1 MGKDLDI
8 LQAVKDNDQG
18 GLHKLLLKA
27 AKHGKN
33 KIIANKKLNIN
44 YQDGDGMSALH
55 QAALM
60 SSDTML
66 RTLLDNGA
74 SPGLRDNKG
83 MIALHYATWQGSP
96 KSVQILLQKGSPV
109 NEQALN
115 GETPLH
121 LASQHGHFEVAT
133 LLLNQHADPTICNKD
148 LKTSLD
154 LACEFGKT
162 RVVELLIRSNLCQKL
177 LEDSPTDNLDN
188 NRTTCLHLA
197 ARGGHVDIIKL
208 LLQEGMNINRSTLKG
223 TCLHE
228 AALACRTEA
237 VKLLLDCGVDVNKPD
252 SYDQTALDIV
262 NKFTTGHA
270 GKELKHILKE
280 ASCAVYARAT
290 RDYANVYDPGSLTF
304 KEGDIITVLEQR
316 SDGIWRG
323 YVLHDGRMAKT
334 GMFPANHVVLVDSK
348 VVARQQQLLQQQK
361 PATKTGHMHGP
372 VPDLLNRGPIF
383 SSHQYG
389 GDRGAVEN
397 PNIEDSQPTPPHS
410 FPCSPSSNYPPPP
423 SSLLTSYPP
432 RSPLTRDASGADS
445 GFSSSQSLPQFTPS
459 SPAAPQLGKSPF
471 AFGQTVI
478 QAPNGPYYNNN
489 GTIPEY
495 QQHHGE
501 WPPAPTTQPP
511 MGGMGA
517 DMRGVSPAKDSP
529 GHSNRNSSA
538 SSDSG
543 RGFSTGHVDAK
554 PVHSYVNVH
563 VNNQQHR
570 LSGQSYESG
579 VSSRQS
585 YHSTSSSSLG
595 SLDRLEEPGY
605 TSTINVAQLFQA
617 GVPDNEVLHAWLHDL
632 GFVEYYPLFYQ
643 AGYDMPTI
651 SRMTPEDL
659 TAIGITKPTHRK
671 RLKTEIARLN
681 IHDGIPDFRPNDLM
695 EWLHLLGLG
704 TYLDTLCGQGYDNID
719 YVTDITWEDL
729 EEIGIQKLGHQKKIM
744 LAIDRLKRITSGG
757 KRLSSV
763 DGRTASL
770 ELLEPPP
777 PAPPIT
783 GRWSGGEITAI
794 PQHVYDGAL
803 SGARPKRSPS
813 GDSISTTSSGNS
825 GSSVGSGAHGGSGS
839 LGEMRVIP
847 LPREDAVGLA
857 GAIPYRHNSTGS
869 TGNTQPDVVA
879 IQVKRS
885 MRSSTSEDNKKESTS
900 QPLMYHSFQGSTR
913 RSSETDVFLDS
924 TDSEHGVYQL
934 ARSCVA
940 DKQVNKIM
948 AKSDSESHESHAN
961 NDGSKNYYHGK
972 SHNNNG
978 LRVESGEHIYDTPQI
993 APVPQISPN
1002 TSMSGSLHV
1011 NTSTDLGG
1019 LGPAKPTSPGGK
1031 GAKKIPP
1038 PPPKRTHSIRE
1049 ETTLL
1054 SQSAPAS
1061 PSRNTVAPTT
1071 ITVSASVH
1079 PQPSAMVANK
1089 QAPPPVMQKPQKPH
1103 SPAVANKFQQPQIHP
1118 MQQLHSQQQQLA
1130 QQQQHHTQQQSDQSQ
1145 QQQHPQQQF
1154 PPQQQSHPQQQLIPQ
1169 QHNHSKQQHPQ
1180 HQQLHP
1186 QQQLLL
1192 QQQQLHQKQQ
1202 FQIQQQQLHPQQ
1214 MPSKQQQHHHF
1225 HQQQS
1230 QAHQQLIH
1238 PQPQQPLLNPPVA
1251 QKPLS
1256 PKPQKM
1262 VVPTPAT
1269 SSSGGLN
1276 PQQPPVLAKP
1286 KVSVIQPQVQPKS
1299 PLVTNVPKSH
1309 PSIVSHT
1316 ATQQQPSQH
1325 SVSNPPTQS
1334 GKPSDQGQQFAS
1346 CVKSLSEKFGKQKDE
1361 EDQFPDNVSTDSD
1374 DFPPPP
1380 PPIAMDIITPKIHNY
1395 GIPSSRD
1402 RGKADFG
1409 IHTNRPRPN
1418 PAGGRNFI
1426 SQSSSAVNQHRPTG
1440 HVLPVMS
1447 SPKITPEPTHTM
1459 GSVQLRKHPIM
1470 SSANSSPAGSD
1481 REYTPEPDH
1490 VSTIS
1495 HDKRSESTTS
1505 FESNSSSSSIDSNT
1519 LPFANENVGTIK
1531 QRAANTKA
1539 SIVHSLETEGGQR
1552 NVELNP
1558 KVFDGESLRAV
1569 SGYSNSSYLTS
1580 TSYNQHNS
1588 ESFRMSDHGVSQ
1600 PLQLAQQKANQS
1612 LNISG
1617 TMRAPLPSK
1626 KPTLSPKPS
1635 RASIESTVAQTPVPE
1650 VDSQKHVESG
1660 NVLSDIDDMLQGLT
1674 DELDA
1679 MLEEEMTS

>member
-1 MGKDLDI
+1 MLC
-8 LQAVKDNDQG
+8 L
-18 GLHKLLLKA
+18 
-27 AKHGKN
+27 AKR
-33 KIIANKKLNIN
+33 
-44 YQDGDGMSALH
+44 
-55 QAALM
+55 
-60 SSDTML
+60 SS
-66 RTLLDNGA
+66 
-74 SPGLRDNKG
+74 SP
-83 MIALHYATWQGSP
+83 
-96 KSVQILLQKGSPV
+96 
-109 NEQALN
+109 
-115 GETPLH
+115 
-121 LASQHGHFEVAT
+121 
-133 LLLNQHADPTICNKD
+133 
-148 LKTSLD
+148 
-154 LACEFGKT
+154 
-162 RVVELLIRSNLCQKL
+162 
-177 LEDSPTDNLDN
+177 
-188 NRTTCLHLA
+188 
-197 ARGGHVDIIKL
+197 
-208 LLQEGMNINRSTLKG
+208 
-223 TCLHE
+223 
-228 AALACRTEA
+228 
-237 VKLLLDCGVDVNKPD
+237 
-252 SYDQTALDIV
+252 
-262 NKFTTGHA
+262 
-270 GKELKHILKE
+270 E

-290 RDYANVYDPGSLTF
+290 RDYANVYDPGSLAF
-304 KEGDIITVLEQR
+304 KEGDIITVLEQK

-361 PATKTGHMHGP
+361 PVPKTGHMHGP

-383 SSHQYG
+383 SNHQYG
-389 GDRGAVEN
+389 GGDRGSVESSST
-397 PNIEDSQPTPPHS
+397 DDGQPTPPHS
-410 FPCSPSSNYPPPP
+410 FPSTPSSNYPPPP

-432 RSPLTRDASGADS
+432 RSQLTRDASGADS

-471 AFGQTVI
+471 PFGQTVI
-478 QAPNGPYYNNN
+478 PTSNGPYYSGN

-501 WPPAPTTQPP
+501 WPPAPTSLPP
-511 MGGMGA
+511 MGGLGA

-543 RGFSTGHVDAK
+543 RGFSTGHTDAK

-595 SLDRLEEPGY
+595 SLDRLEEPGF

-763 DGRTASL
+763 EGRTASL

-803 SGARPKRSPS
+803 SGARPKKSPS

-825 GSSVGSGAHGGSGS
+825 GSSAGSGVHVGAGGSSGV
-839 LGEMRVIP
+839 GEMRVIP
-847 LPREDAVGLA
+847 LPREDAAGLA

-869 TGNTQPDVVA
+869 VGNVQPDVVA
-879 IQVKRS
+879 IQVKRN
-885 MRSSTSEDNKKESTS
+885 MRSSTSEDNKKEPNG

-924 TDSEHGVYQL
+924 DHGVYQL
-934 ARSCVA
+934 AHNCVA
-940 DKQVNKIM
+940 DNQKPIAKIM
-948 AKSDSESHESHAN
+948 AKSDSETHESHIN
-961 NDGSKNYYHGK
+961 NEGSKVYYHGK
-972 SHNNNG
+972 HNTNNNG

-993 APVPQISPN
+993 APGQMSPN

-1011 NTSTDLGG
+1011 NTASDLAGH
-1019 LGPAKPTSPGGK
+1019 GPAKPASPGGK

-1049 ETTLL
+1049 ETTPL
-1054 SQSAPAS
+1054 SQSAPGS

-1079 PQPSAMVANK
+1079 PQPATIVATK
-1089 QAPPPVMQKPQKPH
+1089 QAPPPVMQKPLKPH
-1103 SPAVANKFQQPQIHP
+1103 SPAVANKFQQPQTVP
-1118 MQQLHSQQQQLA
+1118 QQQQLHSQQQHPP
-1130 QQQQHHTQQQSDQSQ
+1130 QQQQHPPQQQQHPPQQQQHPSQ
-1145 QQQHPQQQF
+1145 QQQHYSQQQHSQQQQQLSQQQNHSQQQF
-1154 PPQQQSHPQQQLIPQ
+1154 PTQQQFHSQQQLHPQQQQHLQ
-1169 QHNHSKQQHPQ
+1169 QQ
-1180 HQQLHP
+1180 HQQLHT

-1214 MPSKQQQHHHF
+1214 MHPKQQQLHF
-1225 HQQQS
+1225 QQQ
-1230 QAHQQLIH
+1230 QPIH
-1238 PQPQQPLLNPPVA
+1238 PQPQQMHQVSLNPPVA

-1256 PKPQKM
+1256 PKPIQSQKM
-1262 VVPTPAT
+1262 VVSTPIT
-1269 SSSGGLN
+1269 STSAGLN
-1276 PQQPPVLAKP
+1276 SSQQPPVLAKS
-1286 KVSVIQPQVQPKS
+1286 KVSIILPQVQPKS
-1299 PLVTNVPKSH
+1299 PLPSKSPVAPPMVTNVPKPPLAPHSG
-1309 PSIVSHT
+1309 P
-1316 ATQQQPSQH
+1316 QQQPSQH
-1325 SVSNPPTQS
+1325 SVSNPSAQS
-1334 GKPSDQGQQFAS
+1334 GKPSGQGQQFAS
-1346 CVKSLSEKFGKQKDE
+1346 CVKSLSEKFGKQTDE

-1426 SQSSSAVNQHRPTG
+1426 PPSSSAVNQHRPTG
-1440 HVLPVMS
+1440 HVMPVMS
-1447 SPKITPEPTHTM
+1447 STKTMAEPPPTV
-1459 GSVQLRKHPIM
+1459 GAVQLRKHPIM
-1470 SSANSSPAGSD
+1470 SSTNSSPAGSD
-1481 REYTPEPDH
+1481 HERTPEPDH
-1490 VSTIS
+1490 VNTIS

-1539 SIVHSLETEGGQR
+1539 SIVQSLESEGGQR
-1552 NVELNP
+1552 NVDLNP
-1558 KVFDGESLRAV
+1558 NMFDGESLRAV

-1580 TSYNQHNS
+1580 SSYNNQHNAMAAS
-1588 ESFRMSDHGVSQ
+1588 ESSRTSGYSVSQ
-1600 PLQLAQQKANQS
+1600 QLQLAQQKTNQS
-1612 LNISG
+1612 LNTSG
-1617 TMRAPLPSK
+1617 AMRAPLPSK

-1635 RASIESTVAQTPVPE
+1635 RPNMESTTPQAPPPAPE